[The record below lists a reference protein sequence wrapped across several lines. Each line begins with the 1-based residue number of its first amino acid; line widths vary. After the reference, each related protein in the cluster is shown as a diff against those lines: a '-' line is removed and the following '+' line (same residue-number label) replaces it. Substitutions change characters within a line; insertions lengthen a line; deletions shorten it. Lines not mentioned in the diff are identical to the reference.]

1 MIFKN
6 VAKRHPEMV
15 FSLESH
21 GAPLIFPN
29 FNESP
34 LNLIF
39 FQHILKF
46 LGIFAPLG
54 TQVAAENVGHNA
66 LRSCGKYLHSPRFP
80 TVSRPNT
87 PPPPQTTDD
96 VEQMACLE
104 KQYLFDVACR
114 SVCYIQQVVTQLP
127 CVIGVRQSIGDFDAI
142 QSAAA
147 AAGHRELGDLPIP
160 PCDAAIATW
169 STTRNGRPRYGSQ
182 SSLLNGPLMDHEIFL
197 P

>member
-1 MIFKN
+1 MLEKSKF
-6 VAKRHPEMV
+6 EGD
-15 FSLESH
+15 SLKFGKIS
-21 GAPLIFPN
+21 GAPCDSRENTISGCLFATFLKIK

-87 PPPPQTTDD
+87 PRPPLTTDD
-96 VEQMACLE
+96 VEQMACLK
-104 KQYLFDVACR
+104 KQYLFDVLV
-114 SVCYIQQVVTQLP
+114 SLYVTSS
-127 CVIGVRQSIGDFDAI
+127 R
-142 QSAAA
+142 
-147 AAGHRELGDLPIP
+147 
-160 PCDAAIATW
+160 
-169 STTRNGRPRYGSQ
+169 
-182 SSLLNGPLMDHEIFL
+182 SSLSCRVC
-197 P
+197 